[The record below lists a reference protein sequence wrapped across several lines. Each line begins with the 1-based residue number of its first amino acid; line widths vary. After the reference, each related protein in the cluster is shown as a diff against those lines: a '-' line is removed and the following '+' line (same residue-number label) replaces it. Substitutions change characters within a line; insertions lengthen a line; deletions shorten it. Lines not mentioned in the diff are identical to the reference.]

1 MRFLTMQLC
10 ALLIFG
16 MAAVS
21 AAETVKKADVTALA
35 NKAQSWLLKQQ
46 EADGSFLPGDR
57 FKLGITT
64 VVARSLI
71 DNGMAA
77 DDPRIIKASDFIR
90 TFIQPDGGIYNPE
103 EGLANYTT
111 SLGMQVLIG
120 ANKISD
126 AEKKAAQNYLLGIQ
140 NLDENSPGFGGI
152 GYGQGGKGTEDLSN
166 TSMAIEALVKSGVSP
181 DHPGLKRALE
191 FVTRTQNLSS
201 HNDQPWAGEDG
212 GGVYSPDSSMARG
225 SFRSESGQVSEKDKA
240 EGDTPTK
247 LNSYGSMTYAMITSY
262 IYLELTPED
271 PRLKAALGWVSNNY
285 QFAANPG
292 MPTGQ
297 EREGL
302 FYYYQAMAKTFDILD
317 KVELTLP
324 DGSKADWRSDLFT
337 ALSSRATALGPDDVM
352 WINDM
357 PRWAEGIPHLT
368 TAYVLG
374 VLARIGNGLPE

>member
-1 MRFLTMQLC
+1 MRFLTIQLLG
-10 ALLIFG
+10 LLILSLSYL
-16 MAAVS
+16 S

-35 NKAQSWLLKQQ
+35 SKAQSWLLKQQ
-46 EADGSFLPGDR
+46 EQDGSFLPGDR

-77 DDPRIIKASDFIR
+77 DDERIIKASEFIR
-90 TFIQPDGGIYNPE
+90 SYIQPDGGIYNPE

-120 ANKISD
+120 ANKMSK
-126 AEKKAAQNYLLGIQ
+126 EETTAAQNYLFGIQ
-140 NLDENSPGFGGI
+140 NVDEDSVGYGGI

-191 FVTRTQNLSS
+191 FVTRTQNLST

-225 SFRSESGQVSEKDKA
+225 SFRSDSGQVSEKDKA
-240 EGDTPTK
+240 GGDTPTK

-262 IYLELTPED
+262 IYLDLSPED

-285 QFAANPG
+285 QFMANPG
-292 MPTGQ
+292 MPNGQ

-302 FYYYQAMAKTFDILD
+302 FYYFQAMAKTFDILE

-324 DGSKADWRSDLFT
+324 DGTKADWRSDLFN
-337 ALSSRATALGPDDVM
+337 ALKSRATPLGEDSVM

-374 VLARIGNGLPE
+374 VLARINKGLSE

>member
-21 AAETVKKADVTALA
+21 AAETSWPFKKADVTALA
-35 NKAQSWLLKQQ
+35 MRFLRPKSWLLKQQ
-46 EADGSFLPGDR
+46 EADGNFLPGDR

-120 ANKISD
+120 AGKMSD
-126 AEKKAAQNYLLGIQ
+126 AEKKAAQNYLFGIQ

-181 DHPGLKRALE
+181 DHPGLKRPS
-191 FVTRTQNLSS
+191 NLSPARKTFHPITTS
-201 HNDQPWAGEDG
+201 HGPVKTAAGCIPPIAPWPAAAS
-212 GGVYSPDSSMARG
+212 VRKAAKSPKK
-225 SFRSESGQVSEKDKA
+225 EKA
-240 EGDTPTK
+240 EGDTPT
-247 LNSYGSMTYAMITSY
+247 SSIAMV
-262 IYLELTPED
+262 P
-271 PRLKAALGWVSNNY
+271 
-285 QFAANPG
+285 
-292 MPTGQ
+292 
-297 EREGL
+297 
-302 FYYYQAMAKTFDILD
+302 
-317 KVELTLP
+317 
-324 DGSKADWRSDLFT
+324 
-337 ALSSRATALGPDDVM
+337 
-352 WINDM
+352 
-357 PRWAEGIPHLT
+357 
-368 TAYVLG
+368 
-374 VLARIGNGLPE
+374 